1 MKKKG
6 IWITLVIVLIIVLW
20 AFGAYNGMVNKQEA
34 ATTALADVQS
44 TYQRRADLLPNL
56 TRVVKAYAKHENST
70 FKEVAEARS
79 KASQISLDAS
89 SLTPEKLKQFDAAQG
104 ELSAALGKLMMVSE
118 RYPDLKASENFKDL
132 QIQLEGTENRIN
144 EARQKYNEAVQD
156 YNISIRRMPNV
167 LLSGMFGFDKM
178 AKFEAASGADKAP
191 VLNI

>member
-20 AFGAYNGMVNKQEA
+20 AFVAYNGMVNKQEA

-70 FKEVAEARS
+70 FTEVAEARS

>member
-70 FKEVAEARS
+70 FTEVAEARS